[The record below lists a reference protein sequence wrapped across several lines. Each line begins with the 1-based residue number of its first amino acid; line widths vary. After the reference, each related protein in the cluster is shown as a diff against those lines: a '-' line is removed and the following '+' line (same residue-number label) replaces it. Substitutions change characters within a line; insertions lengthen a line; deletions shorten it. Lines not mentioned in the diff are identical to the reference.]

1 MLVQRRTDL
10 NSPGSSNSNG
20 THLRV
25 RWWQSIRWRLA
36 LGSMLVALLATA
48 LLAFAVIAAI
58 DYYYGVDL
66 RQRLTTISGDI
77 AQRIGVSYSQ
87 NGRLAMAVAD
97 ALPNTATQSSQN
109 QEYLLLVLNMNR
121 PPLLVYPHILNGHP
135 GTGVAA
141 ALVKI
146 TDPSVQK
153 GDYAKLLEATA
164 NARNGVTT
172 IGEIGASGPAASPR
186 YFAVQ
191 PIFDGG
197 QNGAIVVGAL
207 IVVPRSAAQN
217 TVPPFLAA
225 VRLSVLISSIII
237 AVLAALAAILF
248 SRTITRPLARLTTT
262 TRVLASGD
270 YSARVTTNAQGEL
283 GELANTFNEMATRL
297 EKDVDELRQQELLRR
312 ELIMNITH
320 DLATPLTAIAGLGE
334 ALVDGV
340 NQNREDYEA
349 TGRIIVR
356 ETLRLRRLV
365 KDLHLMAKVDAGAMQ
380 PQRKVLRLA
389 ALVDEA
395 LAVLAPEFER
405 ANVEPRNNVE
415 YNLPPVLADPDMLMR
430 VFSNLCDNALRHTPP
445 GGTVIIDAWQQ
456 GNMLEIAITDTGKGI
471 PSEALSRIFDRFYRA
486 DASRQINTG
495 GSGLGLAIVRAIV
508 EAHGG
513 TIRAENAPQGGARIV
528 FTVPIAEQA
537 PIWSYTTVPQKPIRL
552 L

>member
-1 MLVQRRTDL
+1 VLVRPRKDV
-10 NSPGSSNSNG
+10 NSPISSKSKG
-20 THLRV
+20 IPLRV

-87 NGRLAMAVAD
+87 SGRLAMAVAN
-97 ALPNTATQSSQN
+97 ALPNTSTQSSQN

-135 GTGVAA
+135 GTSVAA

-153 GDYAKLLEATA
+153 GDYAKLLEATT

-186 YFAVQ
+186 FFAVE

-197 QNGAIVVGAL
+197 QNGARVVGAL
-207 IVVPRSAAQN
+207 VVVPRSAAQN

-225 VRLSVLISSIII
+225 VRLSVLISSIIV
-237 AVLAALAAILF
+237 AVLAALAAIVF
-248 SRTITRPLARLTTT
+248 SRTITRPLARLTNT
-262 TRVLASGD
+262 TRVLASGE

-415 YNLPPVLADPDMLMR
+415 YKLPPVLADPDMLMR
-430 VFSNLCDNALRHTPP
+430 VFSNLCDNALRHTPS
-445 GGTVIIDAWQQ
+445 GGTIIIDARQQ
-456 GNMLEIAITDTGKGI
+456 EDMLEIAITDTGKGI
-471 PSEALSRIFDRFYRA
+471 PTEALSRIFDRFYRA
-486 DASRQINTG
+486 DASRQVNTG

-513 TIRAENAPQGGARIV
+513 TIRAENAPQSGARIV

-537 PIWSYTTVPQKPIRL
+537 PIWSYTTVPIR
-552 L
+552 